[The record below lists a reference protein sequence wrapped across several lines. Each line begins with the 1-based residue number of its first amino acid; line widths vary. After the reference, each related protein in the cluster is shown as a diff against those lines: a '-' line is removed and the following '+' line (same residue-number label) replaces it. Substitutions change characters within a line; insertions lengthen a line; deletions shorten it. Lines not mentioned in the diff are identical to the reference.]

1 MVSIQKVDIKNKNV
15 ARKILKPFLVKSK
28 DWKYEEEYRSIYS
41 KNESN
46 PRITISNNMYLLNA
60 GNIKTIYL
68 GCKVSEDEENKV
80 RDLAG
85 NIPVVKMKESDKEY
99 KVEPSR

>member
-1 MVSIQKVDIKNKNV
+1 
-15 ARKILKPFLVKSK
+15 
-28 DWKYEEEYRSIYS
+28 
-41 KNESN
+41 
-46 PRITISNNMYLLNA
+46 MYLLNA